1 MSTSYTVINWLIN
14 QMSHNFSNFIMIDFF
29 YESAQSYKE
38 TQLLLMT
45 QIIHSTI
52 GSDENL

>member
-1 MSTSYTVINWLIN
+1 
-14 QMSHNFSNFIMIDFF
+14 MSHNFSNFIMIDFF
-29 YESAQSYKE
+29 YGSAQSYKE

>member
-1 MSTSYTVINWLIN
+1 
-14 QMSHNFSNFIMIDFF
+14 MSHNFSNFIMIDFF